1 LWATLLVKPGDW
13 WAPTRV
19 GRTSDRHTPVTV
31 ARHDR
36 ALAQKGTPMLYASL
50 RPVPLALLLLLGA
63 CQAASSPSP
72 TVTPA
77 SASPSAA
84 EMTIALKGDF
94 HPVDDEA
101 SGVAELVQLADG
113 SYQIVFESFSIAATE
128 NLKVY
133 LVTNEDVTASTD
145 VDTDMVIDLGD
156 LMGTSGM
163 QVYPFPPEMNADV
176 MTYQTV
182 VIWDEPMGHAIAAA
196 PLGQP

>member
-1 LWATLLVKPGDW
+1 MT
-13 WAPTRV
+13 
-19 GRTSDRHTPVTV
+19 VTAADNHGV
-31 ARHDR
+31 IT
-36 ALAQKGTPMLYASL
+36 QKGTPMRFATL
-50 RPVPLALLLLLGA
+50 RPIPIALVLLLAA
-63 CQAASSPSP
+63 CQAGS
-72 TVTPA
+72 
-77 SASPSAA
+77 SASPIPTTPSASAA
-84 EMTIALKGDF
+84 EMTVALRGDF
-94 HPVDDEA
+94 HAVDDEA
-101 SGVAELVQLADG
+101 SGTAELVQHADG
-113 SYQIVFESFSIAATE
+113 SYEVAFESFSIAATE

-145 VDTDMVIDLGD
+145 VDTEMVIDLGD

>member
-1 LWATLLVKPGDW
+1 M
-13 WAPTRV
+13 
-19 GRTSDRHTPVTV
+19 RT
-31 ARHDR
+31 
-36 ALAQKGTPMLYASL
+36 ASL
-50 RPVPLALLLLLGA
+50 RLTALLALVLLGA
-63 CQAASSPSP
+63 GCQAGASP
-72 TVTPA
+72 TATAAPVGE
-77 SASPSAA
+77 A

-94 HPVDDEA
+94 HPVDGEA

-113 SYQIVFESFSIAATE
+113 SYEVIFESFSIAATE

-145 VDTDMVIDLGD
+145 VDTEMVVDLGD